1 MAVIKPDE
9 TLSPL
14 SLSDFK
20 PQPKLVTRETQVA
33 RPRFPVI
40 DAHNHLSLPGFGGWD
55 TRPVAEL
62 LDHLDQADVGCTSI
76 LTVVGAKTFCTP
88 IWIISKPRRRSASA
102 SLAASTGRNGRNS
115 ATASP
120 IGRQDDCAS
129 KAARG
134 A

>member
-20 PQPKLVTRETQVA
+20 PQSKLVTRETQVA

-62 LDHLDQADVGCTSI
+62 LDHLDQADVRVYVDLDGGWGEDI
-76 LTVVGAKTFCTP
+76 LHTHHIAG
-88 IWIISKPRRRSASA
+88 I
-102 SLAASTGRNGRNS
+102 LAAIERLMTCNTANQKRVKSLFGAP
-115 ATASP
+115 ATWSE
-120 IGRQDDCAS
+120 GQGQLLC
-129 KAARG
+129 
-134 A
+134 